1 MDVCDDADYSQ
12 MLKGYSDEAMEAG
25 VPAITSAGASHI
37 LTSCHAPSGAKE
49 TIIPSSQILLPVNL
63 QYSESELVLK
73 LRVRPARV
81 IDLNLL
87 VKLLCLCLAGIYPG
101 VSNLM
106 AAHMVGIA
114 RREYTSDWTLTS
126 HSRHAGTNGGPV
138 ESEESL
144 PEALQG
150 EAVEPE
156 RVRYTYY
163 TAGSGGVGPTILET
177 SFLLAGTDVVVY
189 SNGEKVAST
198 ADHGF

>member
-1 MDVCDDADYSQ
+1 
-12 MLKGYSDEAMEAG
+12 
-25 VPAITSAGASHI
+25 
-37 LTSCHAPSGAKE
+37 
-49 TIIPSSQILLPVNL
+49 
-63 QYSESELVLK
+63 
-73 LRVRPARV
+73 
-81 IDLNLL
+81 
-87 VKLLCLCLAGIYPG
+87 
-101 VSNLM
+101 M

-126 HSRHAGTNGGPV
+126 HSQHAGSNGGSSKP
-138 ESEESL
+138 EQDSL

-189 SNGEKVAST
+189 SNGEKVA
-198 ADHGF
+198 AAFQRYC